1 MFNMPR
7 PQQGLW
13 LIIILLLILLGL
25 CLGFSFWWGGP
36 TPSTSVTSGA
46 PATSS
51 TPQTNA
57 GNTANTAAPHVIEQ
71 LRDTLTSGDQGPELV
86 LIPAGTFQMGSPDS
100 EPGRYPN
107 ERLHTVTIEHTFAI
121 SRYEISF
128 DEYALFAQ
136 TSGHPLPS
144 DQDWGQK
151 QHPVINVSWLDA
163 MAYTDWLST
172 QTGQHYRLPTEAEWE
187 YAARAGTQT
196 AYWWGDTFKPAW
208 LNCYGCDPNK
218 ELSTPLPVGQFP
230 ANAFGLYDVLGNV
243 WEWTCSNYSEDYD
256 GSETRCSEVADASN
270 KAIRGGSYQN
280 RPVVTARF
288 TPQKGER
295 HALRCA
301 VRDYFYPDDRNDIL
315 GFRVVRTL
323 Q

>member
-36 TPSTSVTSGA
+36 TPSTSATSG
-46 PATSS
+46 
-51 TPQTNA
+51 TPQTSA
-57 GNTANTAAPHVIEQ
+57 GNTTNTAAPHVIEQ

-172 QTGQHYRLPTEAEWE
+172 QTGQHYRLP
-187 YAARAGTQT
+187 
-196 AYWWGDTFKPAW
+196 
-208 LNCYGCDPNK
+208 
-218 ELSTPLPVGQFP
+218 
-230 ANAFGLYDVLGNV
+230 
-243 WEWTCSNYSEDYD
+243 
-256 GSETRCSEVADASN
+256 
-270 KAIRGGSYQN
+270 
-280 RPVVTARF
+280 
-288 TPQKGER
+288 
-295 HALRCA
+295 
-301 VRDYFYPDDRNDIL
+301 
-315 GFRVVRTL
+315 
-323 Q
+323 